1 MKSQIR
7 MKSRRPKNAPMAL
20 HRGFA
25 VIEIMVSM
33 VVMSIGLLGVA
44 GMTVAASRRATVLSV
59 QSARD
64 GIVLQELNRLAALP
78 YDSIASRAGCTTV
91 ASTTLPYN
99 RCITVTDITG
109 GSGYKRV
116 QLIVSPTTAYA
127 RADTVYLNRAKG
139 AVKTPLA
146 Q

>member
-1 MKSQIR
+1 MKSQNR
-7 MKSRRPKNAPMAL
+7 MKSHRPKNAR
-20 HRGFA
+20 RGFA

-33 VVMSIGLLGVA
+33 IVMSIGLLGVA
-44 GMTVAASRRATVLSV
+44 GMTVAASRRATVISV
-59 QSARD
+59 QSTRD

-78 YDSIASRAGCTTV
+78 YDSLASRAGCTTV

-99 RCITVTDITG
+99 RCITVTAITG

-116 QLIVSPTTAYA
+116 QLIVSPTAAYA
-127 RADTVYLNRAKG
+127 KADTVYLNRANGVPKN
-139 AVKTPLA
+139 PLA

>member
-7 MKSRRPKNAPMAL
+7 MKSRRPKNAQMKL
-20 HRGFA
+20 RRGFA

-59 QSARD
+59 QSNRD

-78 YDSIASRAGCTTV
+78 YDSIASRVGCASV
-91 ASTTLPYN
+91 ASTTYPYK
-99 RCITVTDITG
+99 RCISVTDITG
-109 GSGYKRV
+109 GAGYKRV
-116 QLIVSPTTAYA
+116 ELIVSPTAAYA

>member
-1 MKSQIR
+1 MKSQNR
-7 MKSRRPKNAPMAL
+7 MKSRRSKNAR
-20 HRGFA
+20 RGFA

-33 VVMSIGLLGVA
+33 IVMSIGLLGVA
-44 GMTVAASRRATVLSV
+44 GMTVAASRRATVISV
-59 QSARD
+59 QSTRD

-78 YDSIASRAGCTTV
+78 YDSLASRAGCTTV
-91 ASTTLPYN
+91 ASTTLPYS

-116 QLIVSPTTAYA
+116 ELIVSPTTAYA

-139 AVKTPLA
+139 APKNPLA